1 MPSLAAL
8 RHAPWSSSKVKCAQR
23 CPQEFHYRYTERIPE
38 PLVSPEQRIGKAIHG
53 VLELVLARRSLEE
66 ALELGRK
73 ELLHDAEREKY
84 DALGPKVQA
93 FLTRIEA
100 FRQKRRPRVEM
111 IEQQLAI
118 DALLNPTEFIAQNA
132 FFRGVLDVG
141 FEWGDGELAVVD
153 HKTGMR
159 RLASDFAEQ
168 LEAYA
173 TLAVSNSPHLKR
185 IWLGVHFVGSA
196 AMEWSA
202 PVPVEEV
209 KKEFLPRLLEQVEL
223 AARNVAGP
231 AEPRPGPYCAWCSY
245 RAICPAMRNVPVEE
259 DVVAAPSSEGDG
271 EGEGAA

>member
-8 RHAPWSSSKVKCAQR
+8 RHAPWSSSKVKCALR
-23 CPQEFHYRYTERIPE
+23 CPQEFHYRYVANIAE

-53 VLELVLARRSLEE
+53 VLELVLARRGLEE

-73 ELLHDAEREKY
+73 ELLHDRERERF
-84 DALGPKVQA
+84 DALAPAVSSFIA
-93 FLTRIEA
+93 RIEA
-100 FRQKRRPRVEM
+100 FRQKRRPRSEM
-111 IEQQLAI
+111 IEHKLAI
-118 DALLNPTEFIAQNA
+118 DALLQPTDFIAQDA

-153 HKTGMR
+153 HKTGER

-173 TLAVSNSPHLKR
+173 TLAVANSPYLKKV
-185 IWLGVHFVGSA
+185 WLGVHFVGEA

-202 PVPVEEV
+202 PVPVDEV
-209 KKEFLPRLLEQVEL
+209 KTAFLPRLVDQIEL

-259 DVVAAPSSEGDG
+259 DAVPSYEPP
-271 EGEGAA
+271 E

>member
-23 CPQEFHYRYTERIPE
+23 CPQEFHFRYVDRIPE

-53 VLELVLARRSLEE
+53 VLELVLARRSLAE

-73 ELLHDAEREKY
+73 ELLHDFERVKF
-84 DALGPKVQA
+84 DALAPKVEA
-93 FLTRIEA
+93 FVTRIDA
-100 FRQKRRPRVEM
+100 FRARRQPRTEM
-111 IEQQLAI
+111 IEAKLAI
-118 DALLNPTEFIAQNA
+118 DALLQPTDFIAQDA

-173 TLAVSNSPHLKR
+173 TLAVANSPNLKK
-185 IWLGVHFVGSA
+185 IWLGVHFVGEA

-202 PVPVEEV
+202 PVPADEV
-209 KKEFLPRLLEQVEL
+209 KGAFLPRLLDQIEL

-231 AEPRPGPYCAWCSY
+231 AEPRPGSYCAWCSY
-245 RAICPAMRNVPVEE
+245 RAICPAMRNVPVEDDD
-259 DVVAAPSSEGDG
+259 DVG
-271 EGEGAA
+271 EGG

>member
-53 VLELVLARRSLEE
+53 VLELVLAGRGLAE

-73 ELLHDAEREKY
+73 ELLHDSERERF
-84 DALGPKVQA
+84 DALGPKVSL
-93 FLTRIEA
+93 FLERIDA
-100 FRQKRRPRVEM
+100 FRQKRRPRIEM
-111 IEQQLAI
+111 IESQLAI
-118 DALLNPTEFIAQNA
+118 DALNQPTEFIAQNA

-159 RLASDFAEQ
+159 RLASEFAEQ

-173 TLAVSNSPHLKR
+173 TLAVANSPHLKK

-202 PVPVEEV
+202 PVPADEV
-209 KKEFLPRLLEQVEL
+209 KKEFLPRLLDQIEL

-231 AEPRPGPYCAWCSY
+231 AEPRPGSYCAWCSY

-259 DVVAAPSSEGDG
+259 DEDVAGGG
-271 EGEGAA
+271 EGGG

>member
-23 CPQEFHYRYTERIPE
+23 CPQEFHYRYVERIDE
-38 PLVSPEQRIGKAIHG
+38 PIVSPEQRIGKAIHS
-53 VLELVLARRSLEE
+53 VLELVLARRGLEE

-73 ELLHDAEREKY
+73 ELLHDIERTKF
-84 DALGPKVQA
+84 DALAPKVSA
-93 FLTRIEA
+93 FITRIDA
-100 FRQKRRPRVEM
+100 FRQRRNPRVEM
-111 IEQQLAI
+111 IEQKLAI
-118 DALLNPTEFIAQNA
+118 DALLAPTEFIAQDA

-173 TLAVSNSPHLKR
+173 TLAVANGPHLKK
-185 IWLGVHFVGSA
+185 IWLGVHFVGEA

-202 PVPVEEV
+202 PVPVSEV
-209 KKEFLPRLLEQVEL
+209 RESFLPRLLEQIEL

-231 AEPRPGPYCAWCSY
+231 AEPRPGSYCAWCSY

-259 DVVAAPSSEGDG
+259 DEPIDSAGQREG
-271 EGEGAA
+271 